1 MRLLDILTNV
11 KFQGNPDGRNIRN
24 ITHDSRKVKRDTLF
38 VAIRGEHVDGHDYV
52 LDAIQNGAAAI
63 VSNGRSMRG
72 LSVPVLQV
80 TNPRETM
87 SRIAANFYQHPSKK
101 MTIVGVT
108 GTNGKTSTTH
118 LLNSILMEKGITS
131 GILGTLGF
139 ITPSGM
145 HSTGF
150 TTPESVEIQ
159 QLLHTLNSGGINH
172 MVMEVS
178 SHALSMHRVDD
189 VDLSVAVFTNLTPEH
204 LDFHHN
210 MENYFQAKLKLFKR
224 LTADKHAIINADD
237 PYGRRIQESTAAKVT
252 TYGFRKTADLHP
264 VSSKLDLNGIQAVLK
279 FGNKKIQI
287 DSPLIGAF
295 NLENI
300 MAAVAS
306 ALAMKVP
313 VQTIEK
319 GIRKFHTV
327 PGRMENIRYSG
338 KGKVIVDYAHT
349 PDAIE
354 KVLSLIRDLSIKGSE
369 IITLFGCGGDRDAT
383 KRPVM
388 AAIAERLSDKVIIT
402 SDNPRSENL
411 KQICRDITAGFT
423 QRKHRVIFDRV
434 EAINTALS
442 EMTENSVILILGKG
456 RDDYEMVNGNK
467 LPHSDIGSVKGYA
480 G

>member
-319 GIRKFHTV
+319 GIRK
-327 PGRMENIRYSG
+327 
-338 KGKVIVDYAHT
+338 
-349 PDAIE
+349 
-354 KVLSLIRDLSIKGSE
+354 
-369 IITLFGCGGDRDAT
+369 
-383 KRPVM
+383 
-388 AAIAERLSDKVIIT
+388 
-402 SDNPRSENL
+402 L
-411 KQICRDITAGFT
+411 K
-423 QRKHRVIFDRV
+423 
-434 EAINTALS
+434 
-442 EMTENSVILILGKG
+442 M
-456 RDDYEMVNGNK
+456 
-467 LPHSDIGSVKGYA
+467 
-480 G
+480 